1 MSKTAAKPDDRY
13 AVAIDLGTSVL
24 KVGLVSL
31 AGSVAWAV
39 SAELVTSLS
48 ECGGA
53 EQDPADWWQLVAK
66 AVKAAIRSGA
76 VRPDQIVAV
85 SVTGLWGSTVPVA
98 DDGTPVGPALLWL
111 DSRGARHARRRF
123 GGPVFGYSP
132 RQLAIWVHKTAG
144 APSTSGADPIGH
156 MLYLELDRP
165 DIAQAARWYL
175 EPVDY
180 LSMRFTGV
188 AAASPASMTAA
199 WLTDNRHLDR
209 LGYDPGLVRMAGVDP
224 GKLPP
229 LLPTGSVIAPV
240 LPDVASNLGLHPGV
254 VVVTGTPDLHSAAAG
269 TGTLAGTRGHLALST
284 SSWVSCAVTFKKT
297 AASQQIATVPG
308 VLPGTYLVANN
319 HETGGACLRWF
330 RDQIVSAVPGAGLR
344 PEFSVL
350 TELAAAAP
358 PGSGGVLFTPWLA
371 GGRSPV
377 DDRNARAGFHNLS
390 LRVGLS
396 AMTRAVLEGVANH
409 NRWLLEAVERF
420 AKRRLEPVRIFGGG
434 ALSDLWCQIH
444 ADVMNRVVERIAD
457 PVHVNL
463 RGAAILAGL
472 ALGDLPAAE
481 ASELALVDEAFRPD
495 ESRRAVYDR
504 LFSEFTRL
512 YKAQKPMFARL
523 ADDYDAGH
531 GSHSKAMPQVSAA
544 EVGPQSGDC

>member
-1 MSKTAAKPDDRY
+1 MSEPSAGPEDRY

-31 AGSVAWAV
+31 SGTVAWAV
-39 SAELVTSLS
+39 SAELMTFLT
-48 ECGGA
+48 EGGGA
-53 EQDPADWWQLVAK
+53 EQDPAEWWRQVTDAAK
-66 AVKAAIRSGA
+66 AAVRSGV
-76 VRPDQIVAV
+76 VRPGQIVAI

-98 DDGTPVGPALLWL
+98 DDGRPVGPGLLWM

-132 RQLAIWVHKTAG
+132 RRLATWVRKTAG

-165 DIAQAARWYL
+165 DIAAAACWYL

-180 LSMRFTGV
+180 VSMRFSGT

-224 GKLPP
+224 RKLPP
-229 LLPTGSVIAPV
+229 LLPTGSVIGPV
-240 LPDVASNLGLHPGV
+240 LPDVAAALGLHPGV

-269 TGTLAGTRGHLALST
+269 TGTLAGTRCHLALST
-284 SSWVSCAVTFKKT
+284 SSWISCAVTFKKT
-297 AASQQIATVPG
+297 DALRQIATVPG
-308 VLPGTYLVANN
+308 VLPGSYLVANN
-319 HETGGACLRWF
+319 HETAGACLRWF
-330 RDQIVSAVPGAGLR
+330 RDQVVSAVPGAGSR
-344 PEFSVL
+344 PEFGAL

-358 PGSGGVLFTPWLA
+358 PGAGGVLFTPWLT
-371 GGRSPV
+371 GERSPV

-390 LRVGLS
+390 LHAGLP
-396 AMTRAVLEGVANH
+396 AMTRAVLEGVAYN

-420 AKRRLEPVRIFGGG
+420 AKRRLDPVRIFGGG

-444 ADVMNRVVERIAD
+444 ADVMNRVVERVAD
-457 PVHVNL
+457 PVYVNL

-472 ALGDLPAAE
+472 ALGDLSPVE
-481 ASELALVDEAFRPD
+481 VGELAPVGTTFRPD
-495 ESRRAVYDR
+495 LSRRAVYDR
-504 LFSEFTRL
+504 LFNEFPRL
-512 YKAQKPMFARL
+512 YKSQKPMFARL
-523 ADDYDAGH
+523 AGRT
-531 GSHSKAMPQVSAA
+531 
-544 EVGPQSGDC
+544 